1 MSVIIR
7 LQNLPWSANA
17 LDIRNFFRGLSI
29 PEGGVHIVGG
39 ELGDAFIAFSTDEDA
54 RQAMMLDGGKVKEI
68 QVKLLLSSRSEMHKV
83 IEAARQSVPLLL
95 AAPAPA
101 PPPAPPPPAP
111 TPAPAPATIPPVQQP
126 LTIPGL
132 TPFSTALGNNPLSSF
147 GIPGIGNPQEI
158 PQPAVIEPPAPLV
171 SPTSVDNTPYADE
184 DKDDDKSERKRSRE
198 KDRRRGSRSRSR
210 SRDRDRKDRKRDRR
224 DRSRSRDRRRR
235 DRSRSRDRRDRK
247 RDRKDRSRSRDRSP
261 SRRSRDRR
269 NNDRRTPESSQEKT
283 LIMQDGPPMLGPLPF
298 GMAKNPNM
306 LMPPQQ
312 MITPNN
318 SMQNNPLNRDPQMS
332 RFKDSSM
339 ADTFSKL
346 QELGKKRNPNAFQGE
361 QNGNGGRMPSPSMRG
376 GMGRGGGNFRRDGR
390 QSRFADADQQ
400 RDCSVAIRNA
410 PNHTSYG
417 DVRRFFPF
425 LIDKHGI
432 KMINDITGRRTG
444 NIFVRF
450 CDPRSKQ
457 LALQNKNN
465 ELKGAPVIVEAIDD
479 ETYEAAVDSFLPYRQ
494 ENDEEGVN
502 IPMPPEMRR
511 ENLRFNVLK
520 LTDLPNFVK
529 EHDIIKAFSEF
540 SLLSIMV
547 NNCRMTRSKV
557 AYVHFVKP
565 EDAKLAL
572 ERKEKYIFGRRQ
584 PTIIPISEEEYEKEK
599 QMSDKAPE
607 KPLNPPPQETPPP
620 DVAPPRDPR
629 QRRQFENGPGGPK
642 SGPPMQAQPQGPF
655 FTPPFAQQQGFPGQ
669 FPGPQ
674 FGGFP
679 APGPMDPRTAASNWL
694 NRQQFN
700 SQMDQASKAQN
711 NNMSTD
717 IDEPLDCVLM
727 KGLPRDATDR
737 NIVTFLSDTNAVPAR
752 IHLMLDTNGMPS
764 GDCFCEFR
772 STQEA
777 RLATTKHG
785 QNLEGCRVTVDLV
798 PRSVVEEALEGPKQS
813 EIRDG
818 ILGNVPPQQQQPQF
832 FDQMQ
837 GGRGGGFR
845 GGFRGRGGFDRG
857 GFDRGGFNRGGCDSG
872 RGNFRGRGVF
882 NERGRGF
889 DRGRGVGRGRPF
901 GRGGSGVG
909 GGFDNGRMED
919 DHDPALDDF
928 GAPGCVVSMENVPFR
943 ASIDDIMDFF
953 SDFELTQDDV
963 IRRYNERG
971 QPTGD
976 ARVAFRTPFDAQRAV
991 KTRHMDMIHD
1001 RRISL
1006 CIL

>member
-54 RQAMMLDGGKVKEI
+54 RQAMMLDGGKIKEI

-101 PPPAPPPPAP
+101 PAP
-111 TPAPAPATIPPVQQP
+111 TPAPQPVPTPAPATIPPVQQP

-132 TPFSTALGNNPLSSF
+132 TPFSAALGNNPLSSF

-171 SPTSVDNTPYADE
+171 SPTSNTPNADE
-184 DKDDDKSERKRSRE
+184 DKDDDKSERTRSRE
-198 KDRRRGSRSRSR
+198 KDRRRSRSRSK

-224 DRSRSRDRRRR
+224 DRSRSRERRRR

-269 NNDRRTPESSQEKT
+269 NNDRRTPEGSQEKT
-283 LIMQDGPPMLGPLPF
+283 LLAQDGPPMVGPPLF
-298 GMAKNPNM
+298 GIPNNPNM
-306 LMPPQQ
+306 LMLPQQ
-312 MITPNN
+312 MIPPNN
-318 SMQNNPLNRDPQMS
+318 NMQNNPVNRDPPMN
-332 RFKDSSM
+332 RFNDM
-339 ADTFSKL
+339 ADAFNKL

-361 QNGNGGRMPSPSMRG
+361 QNGNGGRMQSPSMRG
-376 GMGRGGGNFRRDGR
+376 GVGRGGGNFRRDGR

-432 KMINDITGRRTG
+432 KMINDHTGRRTG

-479 ETYEAAVDSFLPYRQ
+479 ETYEAAVDSFLPFRHD
-494 ENDEEGVN
+494 NDEEDAN
-502 IPMPPEMRR
+502 MPMPAPPEKRR

-529 EHDIIKAFSEF
+529 EHDIIKAFSEY
-540 SLLSIMV
+540 SLLSIML
-547 NNCRMTRSKV
+547 NDCRMTRSKV
-557 AYVHFVKP
+557 AYVQFVKP

-572 ERKEKYIFGRRQ
+572 ERKERLVFGRRQ
-584 PTIIPISEEEYEKEK
+584 PTIVPVSDEDYEKEK
-599 QMSDKAPE
+599 QKSDKPQE
-607 KPLNPPPQETPPP
+607 QPINPPPQEAPPP
-620 DVAPPRDPR
+620 EVALPRDPR

-642 SGPPMQAQPQGPF
+642 PGPPMQAQPQGAPF
-655 FTPPFAQQQGFPGQ
+655 FTPSFAQQQGFPGQ
-669 FPGPQ
+669 FPPGPQ

-679 APGPMDPRTAASNWL
+679 ASGPMDPRAASNWL
-694 NRQQFN
+694 NRQQFKTQMEQQN
-700 SQMDQASKAQN
+700 SKPQN
-711 NNMSTD
+711 NTD
-717 IDEPLDCVLM
+717 IEDEPLDCVLM

-737 NIVTFLSDTNAVPAR
+737 TIVTFLSDTNAVPAR
-752 IHLMLDTNGMPS
+752 IHLMLDPNGMPS

-772 STQEA
+772 SPQEA
-777 RLATTKHG
+777 RLATSKHG

-813 EIRDG
+813 EMRDG
-818 ILGNVPPQQQQPQF
+818 IPNNIPPQQQQPQF

-845 GGFRGRGGFDRG
+845 GGFRGRGGGGFDRG
-857 GFDRGGFNRGGCDSG
+857 GFDRGGFNRGGFDSG
-872 RGNFRGRGVF
+872 RGNFRGRGGF

-889 DRGRGVGRGRPF
+889 DRGRGGGRGRGF
-901 GRGGSGVG
+901 GRGGAGP
-909 GGFDNGRMED
+909 GFDNGRMED

-953 SDFELTQDDV
+953 SEFELTQDDV

>member
-1 MSVIIR
+1 MKLELKKNVPTYLFILEPI
-7 LQNLPWSANA
+7 LL
-17 LDIRNFFRGLSI
+17 NFLLFNCY
-29 PEGGVHIVGG
+29 
-39 ELGDAFIAFSTDEDA
+39 STDEDA
-54 RQAMMLDGGKVKEI
+54 RQAMMLDGGKIKEI

-95 AAPAPA
+95 AATAPAPA
-101 PPPAPPPPAP
+101 PAPTPPAP

-126 LTIPGL
+126 LSIPGL

-158 PQPAVIEPPAPLV
+158 PQPAVIEPPAPLI
-171 SPTSVDNTPYADE
+171 SPTSVHNTPNADD

-269 NNDRRTPESSQEKT
+269 NNDRRTPEGSQEKT
-283 LIMQDGPPMLGPLPF
+283 LIMQDGPPMLGPPTF

-306 LMPPQQ
+306 LLPPQQ
-312 MITPNN
+312 MIPPNN
-318 SMQNNPLNRDPQMS
+318 MQNNPLNRDPQMS
-332 RFKDSSM
+332 RFNDSSM

-361 QNGNGGRMPSPSMRG
+361 QNGNGSRMPSPSMRG

-410 PNHTSYG
+410 PTHTSYG

-432 KMINDITGRRTG
+432 KMINDNTGRRTG
-444 NIFVRF
+444 TIFVRF

-479 ETYEAAVDSFLPYRQ
+479 EAYETAVDSFLPYRQ
-494 ENDEEGVN
+494 ENDEEGGNV
-502 IPMPPEMRR
+502 PMPAPPEMRR

-547 NNCRMTRSKV
+547 NDCRMTRSKI

-572 ERKEKYIFGRRQ
+572 DRKEKYIFGRRQ
-584 PTIIPISEEEYEKEK
+584 PTIVPVSEEEYEKEK
-599 QMSDKAPE
+599 QVCDKPPE
-607 KPLNPPPQETPPP
+607 QPLNPPPQETLAPE
-620 DVAPPRDPR
+620 VAPPRDPR

-642 SGPPMQAQPQGPF
+642 SGPPMQAQPQGSPF
-655 FTPPFAQQQGFPGQ
+655 FTPPFGQQQGFAGQ

-674 FGGFP
+674 FGAFP
-679 APGPMDPRTAASNWL
+679 ASGPMDPRTAASNWL

-700 SQMDQASKAQN
+700 SQMDQASKPQN

-717 IDEPLDCVLM
+717 IEDEPLDCVLM

-737 NIVTFLSDTNAVPAR
+737 TIVTFLSDTNAVPAR

-813 EIRDG
+813 EMRDG
-818 ILGNVPPQQQQPQF
+818 ILGNVPPQQQQPPF

-857 GFDRGGFNRGGCDSG
+857 FDRGGFNRGGFDSG
-872 RGNFRGRGVF
+872 RGNFRGRAGF

-889 DRGRGVGRGRPF
+889 DRGRGGGRGRPF
-901 GRGGSGVG
+901 GRGGSGGG

-953 SDFELTQDDV
+953 SDYELTQDDV

>member
-1 MSVIIR
+1 
-7 LQNLPWSANA
+7 
-17 LDIRNFFRGLSI
+17 
-29 PEGGVHIVGG
+29 
-39 ELGDAFIAFSTDEDA
+39 
-54 RQAMMLDGGKVKEI
+54 MLDGGKIKEI

-95 AAPAPA
+95 ATPS
-101 PPPAPPPPAP
+101 PAP
-111 TPAPAPATIPPVQQP
+111 TPAPMPPAASVPAPAAIQP
-126 LTIPGL
+126 LNISSL
-132 TPFSTALGNNPLSSF
+132 NPFSTALGNNPLASF

-158 PQPAVIEPPAPLV
+158 PQPAVIEPPAPLA
-171 SPTSVDNTPYADE
+171 SPTANNTPNADE

-198 KDRRRGSRSRSR
+198 KDRRRSRSRSR

-269 NNDRRTPESSQEKT
+269 NNDHRTPEGSQEKS
-283 LIMQDGPPMLGPLPF
+283 IVNMDGPLMLGQPPF
-298 GMAKNPNM
+298 GNVKNPNM
-306 LMPPQQ
+306 LMPPQ
-312 MITPNN
+312 MMGSNN
-318 SMQNNPLNRDPQMS
+318 SIQNNPLSRDTPMNRFNDN
-332 RFKDSSM
+332 SM
-339 ADTFSKL
+339 ADAFTKL

-361 QNGNGGRMPSPSMRG
+361 QNGSGRMQSPSMRG

-432 KMINDITGRRTG
+432 KMINDATGRRTG

-465 ELKGAPVIVEAIDD
+465 ELKGAQVIVESIDD
-479 ETYEAAVDSFLPYRQ
+479 ETYESAVDSFLPYRQ
-494 ENDEEGVN
+494 DNAGEDLAA
-502 IPMPPEMRR
+502 PAPPDMRR

-520 LTDLPNFVK
+520 LTDLPHFVK

-547 NNCRMTRSKV
+547 NDCRMTRSKI
-557 AYVHFVKP
+557 AYVQFVKP

-572 ERKEKYIFGRRQ
+572 ERKERYIFGRRQ
-584 PTIIPISEEEYEKEK
+584 PTMIPVTEEEYEKEK
-599 QMSDKAPE
+599 QNGQGQQPQEQPNK
-607 KPLNPPPQETPPP
+607 PPQKESPPP
-620 DVAPPRDPR
+620 DVALPRDPR
-629 QRRQFENGPGGPK
+629 QRRQFENGPGGLK
-642 SGPPMQAQPQGPF
+642 GGPPMQAQPQGSPF

-669 FPGPQ
+669 FPGAQ

-679 APGPMDPRTAASNWL
+679 GSGPMDPRTVASNWV
-694 NRQQFN
+694 NRQQFPN
-700 SQMDQASKAQN
+700 QVDQISKPQN
-711 NNMSTD
+711 NTIPADMD
-717 IDEPLDCVLM
+717 DEPLDCVLM

-737 NIVTFLSDTNAVPAR
+737 SIVTFLSDTNAVPAR

-772 STQEA
+772 SEQEA
-777 RLATTKHG
+777 KLAATKHG

-798 PRSVVEEALEGPKQS
+798 PRSVVEEALEGPKQV
-813 EIRDG
+813 EMREG
-818 ILGNVPPQQQQPQF
+818 LLGNIAPQQPQF
-832 FDQMQ
+832 FEPMP

-845 GGFRGRGGFDRG
+845 GGFRGRGGGGGGFDR
-857 GFDRGGFNRGGCDSG
+857 GFDRGGFNRGGFDAG
-872 RGNFRGRGVF
+872 RGNFRGRGGF

-889 DRGRGVGRGRPF
+889 DRGRGGRGRGF
-901 GRGGSGVG
+901 GRGGAGGV
-909 GGFDNGRMED
+909 FDNGRMEE

-928 GAPGCVVSMENVPFR
+928 GAPGCVVSIENVPFR
-943 ASIDDIMDFF
+943 ASIDDIMNFF
-953 SDFELTQDDV
+953 SDFELSQDDV

-991 KTRHMDMIHD
+991 KTRHMDMIQD
-1001 RRISL
+1001 RRVSL
-1006 CIL
+1006 SIL